1 MNLTM
6 ENLEK
11 CFELAKARKMPFIG
25 VKVQMPGFEKPEVI
39 INPIEN
45 FDAKLA
51 YYQKAYNDDLTL
63 KTFSGIKI
71 VGLGYG
77 DSYSDIEYELNW

>member
-1 MNLTM
+1 MEILTM
-6 ENLEK
+6 KDLEG
-11 CFELAKARKMPFIG
+11 CFIEAKEEEANFIG
-25 VKVQMPGFEKPEVI
+25 VKIKMAGFEEPEII

-45 FDAKLA
+45 FDTKLA

-71 VGLGYG
+71 VDFYYG
-77 DSYSDIEYELNW
+77 DDYLTIQEGLY